1 VLAAGHSLRK
11 FRQWHQV
18 ETIKPSLN
26 PGIVFSRTNAFGKAD
41 SVIASLPRTS
51 SAALG
56 WRRLTQN
63 ALILQSY
70 ALFQA
75 CRFKPN
81 FSARAIRPV
90 GFVSKALRFYQAD
103 RLIAVF

>member
-1 VLAAGHSLRK
+1 M
-11 FRQWHQV
+11 
-18 ETIKPSLN
+18 
-26 PGIVFSRTNAFGKAD
+26 
-41 SVIASLPRTS
+41 
-51 SAALG
+51 
-56 WRRLTQN
+56 QN

-90 GFVSKALRFYQAD
+90 GFISKSFAALSSGSFD
-103 RLIAVF
+103 RRILIQNEKQF